1 MLSKAMEFQ
10 GDNLKVDP
18 SSTALGRMASAEEVA
33 PFILFLLGR
42 KPVSSPELHIASMV
56 DGTVKCSFAEERAY
70 VLCYMT
76 EFKVSLDSLGSS
88 PLCVVC
94 LWNC

>member
-42 KPVSSPELHIASMV
+42 KPVSSPELHIARWWMELLSVASQKKELM
-56 DGTVKCSFAEERAY
+56 FY
-70 VLCYMT
+70 VI
-76 EFKVSLDSLGSS
+76 
-88 PLCVVC
+88 
-94 LWNC
+94 